1 MSKYKSKKV
10 IIDGIKFDSKDES
23 LYYLYLKD
31 LKEKGEIRDFGLQ
44 EKFVLQDSFMKDGKK
59 HREIT
64 YTPDFA
70 IYHLNG
76 SIEYIDVKSLG
87 TATQQGELRRKMWD
101 FRYRDKKLTWICR
114 NIKHA
119 TIGNQWIIYEDL
131 KKIYRENKKAKA
143 I

>member
-10 IIDGIKFDSKDES
+10 EIDGIKFDSKDES

-31 LKEKGEIRDFGLQ
+31 LKEKGKIRDFGLQ
-44 EKFVLQDSFMKDGKK
+44 EKFVLQDAFEKYGEKIQK
-59 HREIT
+59 IT

-70 IYHLNG
+70 IYHNNG
-76 SIEYIDVKSLG
+76 DMEYIDVKSLG

-101 FRYRDKKLTWICR
+101 FRYRDKKLTWVCR

-119 TIGNQWIIYEDL
+119 TTDGQWILYEDL
-131 KKIYRENKKAKA
+131 KKIYRQNKKAKE

>member
-10 IIDGIKFDSKDES
+10 TIDGITFDSKDES

-31 LKEKGEIRDFGLQ
+31 LKEKGKIRDFGLQ
-44 EKFVLQDSFMKDGKK
+44 EKFILQESFIKDGKK
-59 HREIT
+59 YREIT

-70 IYHLNG
+70 IFHNNG
-76 SIEYIDVKSLG
+76 RVEYIDVKSLG

-101 FRYRDKKLTWICR
+101 FRYRDKRLTWICR
-114 NIKHA
+114 NLKHA
-119 TIGNQWIIYEDL
+119 TIDGQWIVYEDL
-131 KKIYRENKKAKA
+131 KKIYRQNKKAKA